1 VSPAPAGGSFTKKV
15 MEVDLLFRADVTY
28 PPSMI
33 TTGISCT
40 AMSLRGER
48 LNGFY

>member
-1 VSPAPAGGSFTKKV
+1 
-15 MEVDLLFRADVTY
+15 MDVDLLVRADVTY

-33 TTGISCT
+33 TTGIICT
-40 AMSLRGER
+40 AISLRGER